1 MKERITYG
9 VICLD
14 DEYDFTYYVAEIR
27 YIEYEDESY
36 RYEIIP
42 NYSVI
47 SLLTEEI
54 FQGIPGIDLSLN
66 KEKYVR
72 ENITPVFIS
81 ERSPGENREDLWILL
96 ERCDMQ
102 YLNRLEWL
110 IRTDTRYSGD
120 GLYVCRQERKA
131 LNISTI
137 DELGNRSSIISR
149 KLLEVICVG
158 GEIIT
163 KDFVINDSNRKSYY
177 ELFMAMYRT
186 ERKYIDDRRR
196 SGIQSSAHKGNY
208 TGRARIKIDKMELYD
223 IFESY
228 EAGKISS
235 REAANRLQISVS
247 TFCRRYREYKACQ

>member
-1 MKERITYG
+1 MRENVTSG
-9 VICLD
+9 MICLD
-14 DEYDFTYYVAEIR
+14 DEYDFTYCVAEIR
-27 YIEYEDESY
+27 YIEYEDERY

-47 SLLTEEI
+47 SLLSEEL
-54 FQGIPGIDLSLN
+54 FQGIPGVDLSLA
-66 KEKYVR
+66 KDKYVR

-81 ERSPGENREDLWILL
+81 ERSPSENREDLWILL
-96 ERCDMQ
+96 ERYDMQ

-120 GLYVCRQERKA
+120 RLYVSKQEKKS
-131 LNISTI
+131 LKLTSIG
-137 DELGNRSSIISR
+137 ELGNRSSIISR
-149 KLLEVICVG
+149 KMLEVICIG
-158 GEIIT
+158 GEIVT
-163 KDFVINDSNRKSYY
+163 KDFVINDGNRKSYY

-196 SGIQSSAHKGNY
+196 DGIQQSSKKGNY

-223 IFESY
+223 IFEAY
-228 EAGKISS
+228 ENGKISS